1 MAEAAV
7 VDADTGLSHSPLVS
21 VSFQRNERRKFKFL
35 EGEPKALGI
44 TQVCLILFHMSCIAA
59 LMGSDLSRWYHDIQ
73 YIMASFFV
81 LIGGC
86 LAIAAKN
93 LHLPTIRACLV
104 MEFLSSVACF
114 FNILFILNDMQFY
127 FPCHYSSTNQDKLHC
142 KNLSNAHMHL
152 FAELLLVHVALF
164 AISVTLMV
172 YACKGG
178 QLLLSSSKR
187 AAVSD
192 ASPSEDSWNQ
202 DSSFTPV

>member
-21 VSFQRNERRKFKFL
+21 VSFQGNERRKLKFL

-44 TQVCLILFHMSCIAA
+44 TQICLILFHESCIASFVYT
-59 LMGSDLSRWYHDIQ
+59 GLSRWSMNIT
-73 YIMASFFV
+73 YIIASVFV